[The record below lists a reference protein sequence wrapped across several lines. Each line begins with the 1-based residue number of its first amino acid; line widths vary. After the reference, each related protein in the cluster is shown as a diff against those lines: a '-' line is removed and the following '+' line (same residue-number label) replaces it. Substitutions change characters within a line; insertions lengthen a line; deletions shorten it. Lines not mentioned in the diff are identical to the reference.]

1 MTSFPSMSTIDTNRK
16 DLVAEFMAQPVGPHS
31 GDLRR
36 MLNTMRTA
44 PDQPPYI
51 LICIKPF
58 REWRLAVK
66 QGGRATPV
74 ELIGDT
80 TFDDP
85 LEAERAVFR
94 LRWKALT
101 GESLAS

>member
-1 MTSFPSMSTIDTNRK
+1 MTTIDTSRK
-16 DLVAEFMAQPVGPHS
+16 DLVAEFMARPVGPHS

-36 MLNTMRTA
+36 LLNAMRRA
-44 PDQPPYI
+44 PELPAYV
-51 LICIKPF
+51 LVCIRPF
-58 REWRLAVK
+58 REWRLATK
-66 QGGRATPV
+66 EPGRGTPV
-74 ELIGDT
+74 DLVGAT

-101 GESLAS
+101 GEELDS

>member
-1 MTSFPSMSTIDTNRK
+1 MPVIDPSRK

-36 MLNTMRTA
+36 MLNAMRTH
-44 PDQPPYI
+44 PELPPYI
-51 LICIKPF
+51 LVCVEPF
-58 REWRLAVK
+58 RKWRLAQKV
-66 QGGRATPV
+66 GARGTPV
-74 ELIGDT
+74 ALIGET
-80 TFDDP
+80 EFDDP

-101 GESLAS
+101 GEDVTP

>member
-1 MTSFPSMSTIDTNRK
+1 MPVIDTSRK

-36 MLNTMRTA
+36 MLNAMRTD
-44 PDQPPYI
+44 PSLPSYI
-51 LICIKPF
+51 LVCVEPF
-58 REWRLAVK
+58 RKWRLAQKV
-66 QGGRATPV
+66 GARGTPV

-80 TFDDP
+80 AYDDP

-94 LRWKALT
+94 LRWKSLT
-101 GESLAS
+101 GEDLTP